1 MNIDLWFS
9 FIIETYHK
17 KNRQF
22 VNNSKLF
29 AWFYW
34 NFNCFY
40 LERGRKNRVFILN
53 LCGFICIKPW
63 KNEKKYKFNKYEWV
77 VELLSWR
84 CLAAGGHL
92 RSSSCCWCQLVL
104 RILKVY
110 RIDSTQDTFSIR
122 LRSDMLSSLQW
133 KLPEE
138 YIDLYRTKK
147 TSLEYGNWNSRF
159 RSTNPLALFIS
170 LSICLFLLLLPSIL
184 AAWWLLI
191 SLHTNCDLI
200 FFFILRS
207 LKACE

>member
-1 MNIDLWFS
+1 MKEW
-9 FIIETYHK
+9 
-17 KNRQF
+17 
-22 VNNSKLF
+22 
-29 AWFYW
+29 
-34 NFNCFY
+34 
-40 LERGRKNRVFILN
+40 
-53 LCGFICIKPW
+53 
-63 KNEKKYKFNKYEWV
+63 KKYIFNKYEWV